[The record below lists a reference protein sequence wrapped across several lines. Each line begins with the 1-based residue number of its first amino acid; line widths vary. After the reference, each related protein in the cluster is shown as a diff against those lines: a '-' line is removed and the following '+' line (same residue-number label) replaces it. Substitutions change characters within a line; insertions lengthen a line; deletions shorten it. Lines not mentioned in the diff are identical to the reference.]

1 MALIYRERL
10 ITRDLGSG
18 FQAWRIARI
27 QTPRL
32 KRKHSLITDW
42 TKRRG
47 ADCGIP
53 EDEFKEDRLGDNILE
68 HQAVEFG
75 FAGSG

>member
-1 MALIYRERL
+1 M
-10 ITRDLGSG
+10 
-18 FQAWRIARI
+18 
-27 QTPRL
+27 
-32 KRKHSLITDW
+32 TDW

-75 FAGSG
+75 FTGSG